1 MRERNVDLREVGDGF
16 RGAEDHDSE
25 IWLRNKLVRYV
36 RCQDNFGFDRVSGGL
51 SHYSCTVNRNS
62 QNV

>member
-1 MRERNVDLREVGDGF
+1 MRKRNVDLREVGDRLGCTK
-16 RGAEDHDSE
+16 DHDSE
-25 IWLRNKLVRYV
+25 VWLRNKLVRHV
-36 RCQDNFGFDRVSGGL
+36 GFQDDFAFDGVSGGL